1 MRAAGGRVHTR
12 RGRVD
17 KRIVK
22 ARHRKAPGG
31 PAGRES
37 FVEEGDFLRGVTGRQ
52 TKSSES

>member
-31 PAGRES
+31 RLEGRVLWKREIS
-37 FVEEGDFLRGVTGRQ
+37 
-52 TKSSES
+52 